1 MTRPAY
7 VLLSAATASRLA
19 DSAASVALVLLILA
33 RTHDA
38 RLAGLVVAA
47 FTVPTLVSGPVFG
60 AVLDRLRRRKPLFA
74 ANNVTLAAALAA
86 VALLAGHVP
95 GWVLAACGLC
105 AGLTAPVLTG
115 GYSSIVPL
123 VVPPAALARANA
135 VDSASYNVAGL
146 AGPALVAVL
155 ASVVGPGPALAS
167 VAAIAAAGLALV
179 LAAPVPSASGSAG
192 PGGGDPGPL
201 WAALAD
207 GVRVLGESPKIRSVS
222 ISTALGM
229 FFQGLLPVTCPLLA
243 LAAGRAPSGGGWL
256 LTALSAGGL
265 AGSLAS
271 ERLLTRR
278 SPRFVVAASFGGM
291 AVFLMLMA
299 ATPDFWACVVFAGL
313 AGLAEGPSLAATL
326 AVRQQEVPP
335 ERYAQLT
342 ATAASLKTGGF
353 ALGAAVAGAAAA
365 ALGAR
370 GLMALAAGGVLLAVV
385 PLAFYGGPGGR
396 PPRLALTGVRGSPPR
411 TNTDAEQVVAPVTAP
426 TASRSC
432 RRTP

>member
-7 VLLSAATASRLA
+7 VLLAAATASRLA
-19 DSAASVALVLLILA
+19 DAAASVALVLLILA

-86 VALLAGHVP
+86 VALLAGHVS

-123 VVPPAALARANA
+123 VVPPTALARANA

-167 VAAIAAAGLALV
+167 VAAIAAAGLVLV
-179 LAAPVPSASGSAG
+179 LAAPVPPA
-192 PGGGDPGPL
+192 PGGGDHGPL

-207 GVRVLGESPKIRSVS
+207 GVRVLGESSKIRSVS

-243 LAAGRAPSGGGWL
+243 LAAGRAASGGGWL

-278 SPRFVVAASFGGM
+278 SPRFVLAASFAGM
-291 AVFLMLMA
+291 AVFLVLMA
-299 ATPDFWACVVFAGL
+299 VTPNFWACVVFAAL

-326 AVRQQEVPP
+326 AVRQREVPP
-335 ERYAQLT
+335 DRYAQLT

-353 ALGAAVAGAAAA
+353 ALGAAVAGATAA

-385 PLAFYGGPGGR
+385 PLAFYGGPGIGGNEGR
-396 PPRLALTGVRGSPPR
+396 EPPMQGGGLSPR
-411 TNTDAEQVVAPVTAP
+411 TNTDAERVVAPATTP

>member
-7 VLLSAATASRLA
+7 VLLAAATASRFS

-95 GWVLAACGLC
+95 GWVPVACGLC

-123 VVPPAALARANA
+123 VVPSAALVRANA
-135 VDSASYNVAGL
+135 LDSASYNVAGL

-155 ASVVGPGPALAS
+155 ASVAGPGPALAS

-179 LAAPVPSASGSAG
+179 LASPVPPA
-192 PGGGDPGPL
+192 PGGGDSEPL

-222 ISTALGM
+222 ISTALEM
-229 FFQGLLPVTCPLLA
+229 FFQGLLPVACPLLA
-243 LAAGRAPSGGGWL
+243 LAAGRAASGGGWL

-278 SPRFVVAASFGGM
+278 SPRFVLAASFAGM
-291 AVFLMLMA
+291 AAFLALMA
-299 ATPDFWACVVFAGL
+299 VAPDFWACVAFAAL

-326 AVRQQEVPP
+326 AVRQREVPP
-335 ERYAQLT
+335 DRYAQLT

-353 ALGAAVAGAAAA
+353 ALGAAAAGAAAA

-370 GLMALAAGGVLLAVV
+370 GLMSLAAGGELLAVV
-385 PLAFYGGPGGR
+385 PLAFYGG
-396 PPRLALTGVRGSPPR
+396 SSPR
-411 TNTDAEQVVAPVTAP
+411 TSTDGSRTDAERVVAPATAP
-426 TASRSC
+426 RVSRSC
-432 RRTP
+432 RRTR

>member
-1 MTRPAY
+1 MTRPA
-7 VLLSAATASRLA
+7 
-19 DSAASVALVLLILA
+19 LVL
-33 RTHDA
+33 
-38 RLAGLVVAA
+38 
-47 FTVPTLVSGPVFG
+47 
-60 AVLDRLRRRKPLFA
+60 
-74 ANNVTLAAALAA
+74 LAAALAA
-86 VALLAGHVP
+86 VTLLAGHVP

-115 GYSSIVPL
+115 GYSSLIPL

-135 VDSASYNVAGL
+135 LDSASYNVAGL

-155 ASVVGPGPALAS
+155 ASVAGPGPALAS

-179 LAAPVPSASGSAG
+179 LASPVPPA
-192 PGGGDPGPL
+192 PGGGDSGPL
-201 WAALAD
+201 GAALAD

-222 ISTALGM
+222 ISTALEM
-229 FFQGLLPVTCPLLA
+229 FFQGLLPVACPLLA
-243 LAAGRAPSGGGWL
+243 LAAGRTASGGGWL

-278 SPRFVVAASFGGM
+278 SPRFVLAASFAGM
-291 AVFLMLMA
+291 AAFLALMA
-299 ATPDFWACVVFAGL
+299 VAPDFWPCVVFAAL

-326 AVRQQEVPP
+326 AVRQREVPP
-335 ERYAQLT
+335 DRYAQLT

>member
-7 VLLSAATASRLA
+7 VLLAAATASRLA

-74 ANNVTLAAALAA
+74 ANNVTLATALAA

-155 ASVVGPGPALAS
+155 ASVAGPGPALAS
-167 VAAIAAAGLALV
+167 IAAIAAAGLALV
-179 LAAPVPSASGSAG
+179 LAAPVPPARGSADSG
-192 PGGGDPGPL
+192 DDPGPL

-207 GVRVLGESPKIRSVS
+207 GVRVLWESPKIRSVS

-229 FFQGLLPVTCPLLA
+229 FFQGLLPVACPLLA
-243 LAAGRAPSGGGWL
+243 LAAGRAASGGGWL

-278 SPRFVVAASFGGM
+278 SPRFVVAVSFAGM
-291 AVFLMLMA
+291 AVFLVLMA
-299 ATPDFWACVVFAGL
+299 VTPDFWACVVFAAL

-335 ERYAQLT
+335 DRYAQLT

-353 ALGAAVAGAAAA
+353 ALGAAVAGATAA

-385 PLAFYGGPGGR
+385 PLAFYGRGTYR
-396 PPRLALTGVRGSPPR
+396 RASPRAR
-411 TNTDAEQVVAPVTAP
+411 TDAGRVVAPVTTA